1 MSTKTFMLYT
11 TNKMVSFLHLILPL
25 FPFIL
30 FIIFFHGRR
39 SPPPHKTPPPSPR
52 KLPIIGNL
60 HQLGTYPHRSLH
72 SLSKHYGRLM
82 LLHFGRVPVLV
93 VSSAD
98 AACEIMKNQ
107 DLIFS
112 NRPKLHIPNRLL
124 YGSKDVA
131 FTQYGEYWRQIRSI
145 CVLQLLSNKRVQ
157 SFCRVREEE
166 TSIMIDKIK
175 QMGSL
180 SSVINL
186 SEVLISTTNN
196 VVCRVA
202 LGRKYSD
209 GGEGKM
215 FKELLGE
222 FVELLGSFSIGDYIS
237 WLSWI
242 DRVSGLDARLER
254 VAKMFDEFLEG
265 VVEEHRC
272 RRKDK
277 MVCGDGGGEDQGF
290 DFVDILLEF
299 QRENEGTS
307 PVEDSTIKAVVLVII
322 FSHFT
327 LFLIIAY
334 IYAQI

>member
-1 MSTKTFMLYT
+1 
-11 TNKMVSFLHLILPL
+11 MVDLLHFILPL

-30 FIIFFHGRR
+30 FIIFLHNRR
-39 SPPPHKTPPPSPR
+39 STAAPPPQKTLPPSPR
-52 KLPIIGNL
+52 KLPIFGNF
-60 HQLGTYPHRSLH
+60 HQLGTYPNRSLH
-72 SLSKHYGRLM
+72 SLSKHYGHLM

-98 AACEIMKNQ
+98 AACEIMKHQ

-112 NRPKLHIPNRLL
+112 NRPKLHIPDRLL

-131 FTQYGEYWRQIRSI
+131 FTQYGEHWRQARSI
-145 CVLQLLSNKRVQ
+145 CMLQLLSNKRVQ
-157 SFCRVREEE
+157 SFRRVREEE
-166 TSIMIDKIK
+166 TSVMIDKIK

-180 SSVINL
+180 SSIINL
-186 SEVLISTTNN
+186 SEVLVRITND
-196 VVCRVA
+196 VICRVA

-222 FVELLGSFSIGDYIS
+222 FLELLGSFSIGDYIS

-242 DRVSGLDARLER
+242 DRVGGLDARLER
-254 VAKMFDEFLEG
+254 VAKLFDEFLEG
-265 VVEEHRC
+265 VVVEHRR
-272 RRKDK
+272 RRKDET
-277 MVCGDGGGEDQGF
+277 VRGDGAGEDQGF

-307 PVEDSTIKAVVLVII
+307 PVEDDTIKAIVLVII
-322 FSHFT
+322 FSHSSL
-327 LFLIIAY
+327 LFFIIAY
-334 IYAQI
+334 IYARM